1 MSYPFI
7 KVAGS
12 LVPEKFDEIVLT
24 YVSDGGAA
32 DGEINTVVYRLDS
45 VTIATL
51 TMSYTGANLTGVA
64 RT

>member
-24 YVSDGGAA
+24 YVSGGDA
-32 DGEINTVVYRLDS
+32 DGEINTVVYKLDS

-51 TMSYTGANLTGVA
+51 TMSYTGANLTGVV